1 MTTKCCQPEP
11 AQSANSPA
19 KSRTF
24 SENSLR
30 WFNILLR
37 TAHLMVAGIFAGGC
51 YFLISSPQLISW
63 HHLTILS
70 GLILVVIELVQD
82 RQWLHRGKGLMACLH
97 LLLAILAHF
106 LPHLLVPLLIL
117 IIVTGSIGS
126 HMPRR
131 FRHWSIL
138 YGREQKMSEP

>member
-1 MTTKCCQPEP
+1 MTTKCCQTEP
-11 AQSANSPA
+11 TQSGNSPE
-19 KSRTF
+19 KSRIF

-30 WFNILLR
+30 WLNILLR
-37 TAHLMVAGIFAGGC
+37 TAHLAVAGIFAGGC
-51 YFLISSPQLISW
+51 YFLLTSPQLISW

-70 GLILVVIELVQD
+70 GCSLVVVEFVQD
-82 RQWLHRGKGLMACLH
+82 KQWLHRGKGLMACVH

-106 LPHLLVPLLIL
+106 FPHLLPSLLIL

-138 YGREQKMSEP
+138 YGKEQKITK